1 MSRVLVIGCGGVASV
16 AIQKCCQ
23 VDEVFT
29 EMCIASRTKEKCDAL
44 VEKLKGKTKTVL
56 TTAKVDADDVDQ
68 LIELIN
74 SYKPDLV
81 MNIAL
86 PYQDLTIMDACLAC
100 GVNYMDTANYEP
112 EDTDDPEW
120 RAIYEKRCKEE
131 GFSAYFDYSWQWAYR
146 KKFEDA
152 GLTALLGCGFD
163 PGVTQAYC
171 AYALKHEFDQIDTID
186 ILDCNGGDHGYAFAT
201 NFNPEINIREVIV
214 NGQQLCLRDPFVS
227 FHRMPGNIPCLQAGQ
242 KIFQRNHIRPVSVF
256 HRLMDKPGGDIG
268 LSCSGPPP

>member
-81 MNIAL
+81 MTMSRKIPMIQSGVPSMKNAAKKKAFPHTLII
-86 PYQDLTIMDACLAC
+86 PGSGHTVKNSKMQDLQHFLD
-100 GVNYMDTANYEP
+100 VD
-112 EDTDDPEW
+112 
-120 RAIYEKRCKEE
+120 
-131 GFSAYFDYSWQWAYR
+131 
-146 KKFEDA
+146 
-152 GLTALLGCGFD
+152 LTRVL
-163 PGVTQAYC
+163 
-171 AYALKHEFDQIDTID
+171 
-186 ILDCNGGDHGYAFAT
+186 
-201 NFNPEINIREVIV
+201 
-214 NGQQLCLRDPFVS
+214 
-227 FHRMPGNIPCLQAGQ
+227 
-242 KIFQRNHIRPVSVF
+242 
-256 HRLMDKPGGDIG
+256 HRLIVPMH
-268 LSCSGPPP
+268 